1 MKNAFEQN
9 IIAMVWD
16 FDKTLICNY
25 MQEPLFRR
33 YNIQAN
39 AFWNEINRLQQF
51 YAKRNININR
61 DTCYLNHILTYV
73 KSGLLKGLSNR
84 ILRECGKE
92 LEFFPGLPDFFSDIK
107 NQVEEDSLFKKYGIK
122 LEHYVVST
130 GFAETIRGSA
140 IAPFVDGI
148 FGCEFIESP
157 ARPG

>member
-16 FDKTLICNY
+16 FDKTLIRNY

-33 YNIQAN
+33 YNIQADV
-39 AFWNEINRLQQF
+39 FWNEINRLQRF

-92 LEFFPGLPDFFSDIK
+92 LEFFPGLPDFFTDIK
-107 NQVEEDSLFKKYGIK
+107 TQIEENDLDRK
-122 LEHYVVST
+122 ST
-130 GFAETIRGSA
+130 RLNSIH
-140 IAPFVDGI
+140 
-148 FGCEFIESP
+148 
-157 ARPG
+157 